1 LLGTDRRRAIPAR
14 KGTQMKIDEILTALR
29 DERQQLDE
37 VILRLERIDHGKGQL
52 KKLGR
57 PPGTKNQPKMV
68 PLAV

>member
-1 LLGTDRRRAIPAR
+1 
-14 KGTQMKIDEILTALR
+14 MKIDQIVAALR

-37 VILRLERIDHGKGQL
+37 AILSLERIDHWQAQF

-57 PPGTKNQPKMV
+57 PPGSKNKPKLL

>member
-1 LLGTDRRRAIPAR
+1 LLGTDRRRAIAAR

-37 VILRLERIDHGKGQL
+37 VILSLERIDDGKGQL
-52 KKLGR
+52 KRLGR
-57 PPGTKNQPKMV
+57 PPGTKNKPKMV

>member
-1 LLGTDRRRAIPAR
+1 
-14 KGTQMKIDEILTALR
+14 MKIDEILAALR

-37 VILRLERIDHGKGQL
+37 VILSFERIDNGKGQF

-57 PPGTKNQPKMV
+57 PPGSKNKPKLL